1 VAESPDGET
10 PVIVG
15 MADAAMH
22 MYGAAI
28 EALPDSGH
36 PEYPER
42 AAVVL
47 TGLRKL
53 QKSLA
58 DAASR
63 SRATP
68 SVIVALSGV
77 RSSYD
82 KLMADAAA
90 GPYATLGQR
99 LFVARQHARLSPLEA
114 ANAVGLRADLIESVE
129 AGEQATK
136 SEEARITEL
145 LVGLEG
151 GSRPVEPAVVKAPAR
166 SRTPVTTETVVEEAA
181 VEEPTVSAHDEEPE
195 HAEDPEA
202 VNDDADA
209 DFEPVEVRA

>member
-1 VAESPDGET
+1 MAESPDGET

-28 EALPDSGH
+28 DALPDTGH

-47 TGLRKL
+47 AGLRKL

-114 ANAVGLRADLIESVE
+114 ANAVGLRVDLIESVE

-136 SEEARITEL
+136 GEEARITEL

-151 GSRPVEPAVVKAPAR
+151 GSRPVEPSVTRAPTKP
-166 SRTPVTTETVVEEAA
+166 RTPVVEQTIIDEPPAA
-181 VEEPTVSAHDEEPE
+181 ADEPEPE
-195 HAEDPEA
+195 HVEDSAAE
-202 VNDDADA
+202 NDDAEA
-209 DFEPVEVRA
+209 DLEPAEARA